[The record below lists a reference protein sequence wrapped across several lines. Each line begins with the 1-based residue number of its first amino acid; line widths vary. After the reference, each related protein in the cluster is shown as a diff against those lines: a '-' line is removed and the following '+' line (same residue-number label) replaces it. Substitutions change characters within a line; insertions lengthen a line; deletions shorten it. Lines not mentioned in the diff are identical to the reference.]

1 MDKSY
6 AYKLNYT
13 LWDMNTNKS
22 RLIKNDTV
30 SYSSPKN
37 HNEIL
42 TEIWR
47 KWQLIKGDN
56 IQIGDMDIAIM
67 AV

>member
-13 LWDMNTNKS
+13 LWDMDTNQS

-30 SYSSPKN
+30 SYPEPKD

-56 IQIGDMDIAIM
+56 IQVGNMDITIL

>member
-6 AYKLNYT
+6 AYKLSYT
-13 LWDMNTNKS
+13 LWDMNTNQS

-30 SYSSPKN
+30 SYSKPKD

-42 TEIWR
+42 TEIWQ
-47 KWQLIKGDN
+47 KWQLFKGDN
-56 IQIGDMDIAIM
+56 IQVGNMDITIF

>member
-1 MDKSY
+1 MNKSY

-22 RLIKNDTV
+22 RLIKDDTV
-30 SYSSPKN
+30 SFSNPQK
-37 HNEIL
+37 HEEIL
-42 TEIWR
+42 CSIQKR
-47 KWQLIKGDN
+47 WQLIRGDS
-56 IQIGDMDIAIM
+56 IQVGNMDITIM

>member
-30 SYSSPKN
+30 SFSEPKD

-47 KWQLIKGDN
+47 KWQLIRGDN
-56 IQIGDMDIAIM
+56 IQVGNMDIAIM
-67 AV
+67 SV